1 MQVTLEPD
9 VVELIEQLQAAG
21 MKGSFEQ
28 IANQTLR
35 LNLDRPELRRRH
47 DELKRLIQ
55 EGVESA
61 ERGELYDGEEVF
73 DEILRELDEK
83 VPSP

>member
-9 VVELIEQLQAAG
+9 VVELIETLQAAG

-28 IANQTLR
+28 IANQALR

-61 ERGELYDGEEVF
+61 ERGELYDSEEVF